1 MKKFFIAAFICLSFL
16 PSCKNSKMSSKPAA
30 TSSVAS
36 LEGTWVLNY
45 LMVPGKSFDELY
57 ADKKP
62 EITFEVKENRFS
74 GNTSCNSFSGKLNA
88 DGHKIS
94 FRDPYA
100 MTRMMCQ
107 GDGEN
112 VFTEALKKVNTY
124 AVSDGTT
131 LNFISGDIA
140 MMRFTKK

>member
-1 MKKFFIAAFICLSFL
+1 
-16 PSCKNSKMSSKPAA
+16 MSAKPATA
-30 TSSVAS
+30 ASSVES

-45 LMVPGKSFDELY
+45 LMAPGKSFDELY
-57 ADKKP
+57 AGKKP
-62 EITFEVKENRFS
+62 EITFEIKENRFS
-74 GNTSCNSFSGKLNA
+74 GNTGCNSFSGKLNA

-107 GDGEN
+107 GGEGES
-112 VFTEALKKVNTY
+112 VFTESLKKVNTY
-124 AVSDGTT
+124 AVSDGNT

-140 MMRFTKK
+140 MMRFTRK